1 MLFSLRWSG
10 KGHSLPAEQRPGRRD
25 EGKTGEYL
33 GIRIQVDRTARQRF
47 QGRMYLVCSENA
59 KEVSVR
65 EGEGESEEIRE
76 VTGQMMFL
84 QAFVSPQKDNSVH
97 LLRLV

>member
-1 MLFSLRWSG
+1 
-10 KGHSLPAEQRPGRRD
+10 
-25 EGKTGEYL
+25 
-33 GIRIQVDRTARQRF
+33 
-47 QGRMYLVCSENA
+47 MYLVCSENT

-65 EGEGESEEIRE
+65 EGERESEEIRE

-84 QAFVSPQKDNSVH
+84 QAFVSPQKDNSVY